1 LLFLKFAFKLRKHL
15 DLSMATPQEELVE
28 VKARLDTNIA
38 TVQEIQK
45 QIEKLNQQGQALTQ
59 PIMED
64 QGALKILQKLIDE
77 PVV

>member
-1 LLFLKFAFKLRKHL
+1 
-15 DLSMATPQEELVE
+15 MATPQEELVE